1 MSKELPEHQPQP
13 LDAKTAN
20 RSANIGCLILAIGIG
35 IILFSFALG
44 SYSAYRLH
52 EFRAELIQERLRKT
66 QIPSVQLSGLSPKET
81 MIALKEIAVA
91 NDPWFKTIQFK
102 HYTEREL
109 LGANENNAKSDL
121 AKFLTLELSQVSL
134 LEVLNACNAQTAG
147 TLEVIDGSINFLPL
161 GETLEPRKR
170 LQLKKISPDF
180 WEPAKKNLVQA
191 EREYWDIQPML
202 MAAGIPFPPRSY
214 ARYYP
219 RQQALEIQ
227 NLAATNESIRA
238 YLQKNKVIP

>member
-1 MSKELPEHQPQP
+1 MSKESPEQPPQA
-13 LDAKTAN
+13 LDTKTAN

-52 EFRAELIQERLRKT
+52 EFRAELIQERLKKT
-66 QIPSVQLSGLSPKET
+66 QIPSAQVSGLSPKET
-81 MIALKEIAVA
+81 MKTLKEIAVA
-91 NDPWFKTIQFK
+91 SDPWFKTIQFK
-102 HYTEREL
+102 HYTEAEL
-109 LGANENNAKSDL
+109 LGANENTEDTEQPNLISLQLNKV
-121 AKFLTLELSQVSL
+121 TL
-134 LEVLNACNAQTAG
+134 LEVLQACVEQTKG

-170 LQLKKISPDF
+170 LQLKKISPEF

-191 EREYWDIQPML
+191 EREFWDIKPML
-202 MAAGIPFPPRSY
+202 MAAGFPFPPRSY

-227 NLAATNESIRA
+227 NLAATNESIQA